1 MNILITNDDG
11 IFSSGIY
18 ALWEVAKEFGSVYVV
33 APNTQKSATGH
44 SITISKPLF
53 IDKIKRRNGFEG
65 IAVTG
70 SPADCVKLGVHE
82 ILKINLTYVF
92 LELIMVQIRLLM

>member
-1 MNILITNDDG
+1 MKILITNDDG

-33 APNTQKSATGH
+33 APDSQKSAAGH

-53 IDKIKRRNGFEG
+53 VNSVFFFCHWAQRMKPRGTKI
-65 IAVTG
+65 T
-70 SPADCVKLGVHE
+70 
-82 ILKINLTYVF
+82 
-92 LELIMVQIRLLM
+92 

>member
-1 MNILITNDDG
+1 MKILITNDDG

-33 APNTQKSATGH
+33 APNSQKSATGH

-53 IDKIKRRNGFEG
+53 VDKINENLF
-65 IAVTG
+65 
-70 SPADCVKLGVHE
+70 KLAEEE
-82 ILKINLTYVF
+82 IKTIEKNNINLSKYNTLIKLYDRAEIIN
-92 LELIMVQIRLLM
+92 ELV